1 MQSVTING
9 WLEFLVDHEPVAHRK
24 KALQFARK
32 QIEEWGKMDIV
43 GVPRGGWVYEQIV
56 DFSPPLSDAAEL
68 MDTRT
73 LERYN
78 SRAPDFESWY
88 AEWHHTHTKTAKTA
102 KENVDIL

>member
-1 MQSVTING
+1 MQKVTING
-9 WLEFLVDHEPVAHRK
+9 WLEFLVDHEPIAHRK

-32 QIEEWGKMDIV
+32 QIEDLGKMDVV

-56 DFSPPLSDAAEL
+56 EFSPPLTDADDL

-73 LERYN
+73 LEHYK